1 MPTPL
6 ESTAVGDWFT
16 TSLREERFEI
26 VAIDGDAATV
36 AIQYYDGTVEEIDF
50 ESWPQLEAEA
60 IDQPEDWTGA
70 FDADREDLG
79 DEPTPM
85 LSMSDAYDNIERLL
99 Y

>member
-1 MPTPL
+1 MPTRL
-6 ESTAVGDWFT
+6 QEAAVGDWFT
-16 TSLREERFEI
+16 TPLREERFEI
-26 VAIDGDAATV
+26 VAIDNDAATIE
-36 AIQYYDGTVEEIDF
+36 IQYYDGTVEEIDF

-79 DEPTPM
+79 DETAPM
-85 LSMSDAYDNIERLL
+85 LSLSDPYDDIDQLL